1 MGVNVMRN
9 QDEQREAATVLTRT
23 GQVNE
28 SRRAKIPAFAAV
40 SPKRDRGAWNLLEVK
55 GQYQS

>member
-1 MGVNVMRN
+1 MRN